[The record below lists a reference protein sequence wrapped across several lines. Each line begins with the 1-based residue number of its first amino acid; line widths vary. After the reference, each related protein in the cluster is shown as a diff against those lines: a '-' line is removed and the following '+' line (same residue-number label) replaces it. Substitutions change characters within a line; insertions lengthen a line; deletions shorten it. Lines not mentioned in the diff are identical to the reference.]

1 MTDFLHLVRRFWE
14 VTLASRLSPSEQAE
28 VAELLKHGEEANLFW
43 DQPPPDQRHGLVA
56 ARTVKGAR
64 PQRDDLARSALLHD
78 IGKRH
83 ARLGPIGRSLATLL
97 GQFGWTPSTRYATY
111 LDHGPIAAREL
122 EEAGAEPL
130 VVEYARHHHGERPNL
145 ISPEDWELLQT
156 ADRASS

>member
-1 MTDFLHLVRRFWE
+1 LTNFGHLVSRFWD

-28 VAELLKHGEEANLFW
+28 VAELLNPGKETDLFW
-43 DQPPPDQRHGLVA
+43 DQPTSDQRHGLVA
-56 ARTVKGAR
+56 ARTVKVAR
-64 PQRDDLARSALLHD
+64 PDRKDLARSALLHD

-97 GQFGWTPSTRYATY
+97 GQFGGTPSTRYATY

-122 EEAGAEPL
+122 AEAGVESL
-130 VVEYARHHHGERPNL
+130 VIEYARHHHGERPDL

-156 ADRASS
+156 ADRASP